1 MMSWVVML
9 TIVLAGVLFLL
20 ILAVA
25 LKDSGRE
32 NADSSETRI
41 LQEIYQD
48 LQRME
53 DRLAALETI
62 LLERERK

>member
-1 MMSWVVML
+1 MPGAVE
-9 TIVLAGVLFLL
+9 LL
-20 ILAVA
+20 IVGFVVVA
-25 LKDSGRE
+25 FMLILVLVLRKGGRE
-32 NADSSETRI
+32 KDNASETRM